1 MKLERLD
8 LFVMKNERFVTS
20 ISKTRQIA
28 TVKSLRTRYVT
39 FTSYDENNEYTGIKI
54 ELRNI
59 DPEHGIVHFEIYK
72 ENCHST
78 HFWMDADDD
87 PIIVFNN
94 EPDVEYHIFRKIADC
109 EINQKITQGGLY
121 LFHKGLTNE
130 CFLAVVQSVSPSFI
144 TFNKFDISRQ
154 QIYKN
159 PSIYELHQQKNIDGL
174 DIADP
179 ASVEKFKEYS
189 VTKLC
194 DLAIMFDGEMN
205 EEIKEIW
212 GKVNDEQ
219 C

>member
-1 MKLERLD
+1 MILERLD
-8 LFVMKNERFVTS
+8 LFVMKNEKFVTS

-39 FTSYDENNEYTGIKI
+39 FTSYDENNEYTGLKI
-54 ELRNI
+54 ELCNI

-78 HFWMDADDD
+78 HFWIDADDD

-109 EINQKITQGGLY
+109 EINEKITQGGLY
-121 LFHKGLTNE
+121 MFHKGLTNE
-130 CFLAVVQSVSPSFI
+130 RFLAVVQSVGPYSL
-144 TFNKFDISRQ
+144 TLNKLYVVRDNNFNPALYSLD
-154 QIYKN
+154 
-159 PSIYELHQQKNIDGL
+159 QQK
-174 DIADP
+174 DIFGILASDP
-179 ASVEKFKEYS
+179 ASVEKFKDYS

-194 DLAIMFDGEMN
+194 DLAIMFDDEMN

>member
-8 LFVMKNERFVTS
+8 LFVMKNERFVTN
-20 ISKTRQIA
+20 ISKAYKTA

-78 HFWMDADDD
+78 HFWIDADDD

-109 EINQKITQGGLY
+109 EINPEIKPGRLYKFQKA
-121 LFHKGLTNE
+121 FTNE
-130 CFLAVVQSVSPSFI
+130 WFLAVVQSVGPYVITMNKLDVVRDKTFSPTQYSL
-144 TFNKFDISRQ
+144 RQ
-154 QIYKN
+154 QKDLF
-159 PSIYELHQQKNIDGL
+159 SILTSDKFCI
-174 DIADP
+174 
-179 ASVEKFKEYS
+179 EKFKNYTVRE
-189 VTKLC
+189 LF
-194 DLAIMFDGEMN
+194 DLTDMFDEDL
-205 EEIKEIW
+205 EEVW
-212 GKVNDEQ
+212 RKVNDEQ